1 MEKKTI
7 KNPPIEDIIIPGNG
21 DIDELSANSS
31 YHSIAYQTKL
41 LKDIRTDQRKQSAQL
56 KLVNFS
62 LFLLVT
68 ITLWIAYLMTLVV
81 MPWLIPMISY

>member
-1 MEKKTI
+1 MAKKTI

-21 DIDELSANSS
+21 DIDELSANAS
-31 YHSIAYQTKL
+31 YHSPAYQTKV
-41 LKDIRTDQRKQSAQL
+41 LKDIRNVQRKQSVQL

-68 ITLWIAYLMTLVV
+68 IVLWIAYLMTLAL
-81 MPWLIPMISY
+81 MPGLIPMIR